1 MTTRIGSPDTQ
12 ADIDLRTCLDETPT
26 HSFIMVAGAGSGKT
40 TSLVKAL
47 AHLAATR
54 GEDLARHGQ
63 NIACVTYTEI
73 AAGEIFGDVGESP
86 LFHVSTIHS
95 FLWRL
100 VRPFQSDI
108 RTWVKARINGRITD
122 AQAKIA
128 APKTQQRTKDKAAED
143 ITRYQEQLHTI
154 DHVQKFTYGMGSDY
168 EEGILG
174 HDDVL
179 KIGPALIRQY
189 PLLRTLITRRYP
201 YIFVDESQDTEPDV
215 VAALKEV
222 AAMPDTGFCLGF
234 FGDPMQKIYTTG
246 AGAIAPEEG
255 WSNITKPENFRS
267 SQAVLDVI
275 NRIRMADDGIQQTPG
290 TRLGPDGPVPILPGA
305 AKLFLFPTDVA
316 DRTACVND
324 VRAWM
329 AASSQDQ
336 LWVSDAQ
343 EDDVRLLVLVHRI
356 AARRLGFED
365 IYAAL
370 NDNHAPGFSEGLL
383 EGSVWAVRP
392 FLTFVLPIT
401 AALASGNN
409 FEVISILRRE
419 CPRLS
424 KEQVALGDTPAILAG
439 LQQDVAALADM
450 LGVGSTSTVRDV
462 LMFVQ
467 QHELCL
473 IDPRFED
480 HLVDGGGDP
489 DDAYTAAMVALLAS
503 PVRQMWGYDQYIK
516 AESPFATQQG
526 VKGAQFKRVLVIL
539 DDEESSYNI
548 FSYEKYWGIAPLSKT
563 DSDNIAAGK
572 DTVISR
578 TRRLFYVSCSRAVR
592 DLAVIFFVSN
602 MAAART
608 AVASMAIFREED
620 VIELPSPA

>member
-1 MTTRIGSPDTQ
+1 MTTRIGSPNTQ
-12 ADIDLRTCLDETPT
+12 ADIVLRTCLDETPT
-26 HSFIMVAGAGSGKT
+26 QSFIMVAGAGSGKT

-63 NIACVTYTEI
+63 KVACVTYTEI
-73 AAGEIFGDVGESP
+73 GAGEIFGDVGESP

-95 FLWRL
+95 FLWLL

-108 RTWVKARINGRITD
+108 RTWVKARINEKIND
-122 AQAKIA
+122 ALAKIA
-128 APKTQQRTKDKAAED
+128 GSRTQQRTKDKAAKD
-143 ITRYQEQLHTI
+143 ITRYQAQLHTI
-154 DHVQKFTYGMGSDY
+154 NHVEKFTYGMGADY
-168 EEGILG
+168 EEGTLG

-201 YIFVDESQDTEPDV
+201 YIFVDESQDTEAEV

-234 FGDPMQKIYTTG
+234 FGDSMQKIYMTG
-246 AGAIAPEEG
+246 AGAIVPEVG
-255 WSNITKPENFRS
+255 WSEITKPENFRS

-275 NRIRMADDGIQQTPG
+275 NCIRAADDGIQQTPG
-290 TRLGPDGPVPILPGA
+290 TRMGPDGPIPILPGS
-305 AKLFLFPTDVA
+305 AKLFLFPSNVA
-316 DRTACVND
+316 DRTACVNA
-324 VRAWM
+324 VRTWM
-329 AASSQDQ
+329 AASSQDP
-336 LWVSDAQ
+336 LWVSDVQ
-343 EDDVRLLVLVHRI
+343 EDDVRLLILVHRI

-370 NDNHAPGFSEGLL
+370 NDHRAPGFSEGLQ

-392 FLTFVLPIT
+392 FLTFVLPI
-401 AALASGNN
+401 ASALASGNN

-419 CPRLS
+419 CHRLS

-439 LQQDVAALADM
+439 LRQDVAALADM
-450 LGVGSTSTVRDV
+450 LRVDSTSTVRDV

-467 QHELCL
+467 QHELCIL
-473 IDPRFED
+473 DARFAD
-480 HLVDGGGDP
+480 YLVESGGDP
-489 DDAYTAAMVALLAS
+489 DDPYTAAMTALLAA
-503 PVRQMWGYDQYIK
+503 PVGQMWGYDRYIK
-516 AESPFATQQG
+516 NESPFATQQG
-526 VKGAQFKRVLVIL
+526 VKGAQFKRVLAIL
-539 DDEESSYNI
+539 DDEESNYNI
-548 FSYEKYWGIAPLSKT
+548 FSYEKYWGIEPLSKT
-563 DSDNIAAGK
+563 DNDNIATGK
-572 DTVISR
+572 DSVIGR

-592 DLAVIFFVSN
+592 DLAVTFFVSD

-608 AVASMAIFREED
+608 AVANMAIFPEGD